1 MTTLA
6 LSKRGNTQG
15 ATHPSEDVRKQAGI
29 TNGCQSNA
37 SVRDESIYPNP
48 CMSPQSTLF
57 RRKTRSVRECY
68 ALASFLCLRV

>member
-1 MTTLA
+1 MATLA

-15 ATHPSEDVRKQAGI
+15 ATHPSKDLRKQTGI

-48 CMSPQSTLF
+48 CMSPQSMLF
-57 RRKTRSVRECY
+57 RRKTRSVRAMPWLVSY
-68 ALASFLCLRV
+68 A

>member
-15 ATHPSEDVRKQAGI
+15 ATHPSEDLRKQAGI

-37 SVRDESIYPNP
+37 SVRDESIYQPVHVAP
-48 CMSPQSTLF
+48 IQLF
-57 RRKTRSVRECY
+57 RRKRGLCERAMPWLVSY
-68 ALASFLCLRV
+68 A

>member
-15 ATHPSEDVRKQAGI
+15 ATHPSEDLRKQAGI

-37 SVRDESIYPNP
+37 SVRDEPVSQPRT
-48 CMSPQSTLF
+48 MA
-57 RRKTRSVRECY
+57 EG
-68 ALASFLCLRV
+68 ALARFLPATTEDVVCARVLCLG

>member
-15 ATHPSEDVRKQAGI
+15 ATHPSEDLRKQAGI

-37 SVRDESIYPNP
+37 SVRDEVSTQTRACRPNP
-48 CMSPQSTLF
+48 RCSDGKRGLCERAMPWLVS
-57 RRKTRSVRECY
+57 Y
-68 ALASFLCLRV
+68 A

>member
-15 ATHPSEDVRKQAGI
+15 ATHPSEDLRKQAGI

-48 CMSPQSTLF
+48 CTLF
-57 RRKTRSVRECY
+57 RRKTWSVRECY